1 MTLRLQSR
9 HQRFPQCV
17 AITNTA
23 VTLLLITST
32 IKGLKWFQELED
44 NEDQYTDE
52 GHITAKNGTRSYL
65 ITNETYLEPFRLK
78 VEYKVET
85 YLLLGI
91 PIMISM
97 MMSLM
102 CLAVLGFLI
111 HQYCNRPH
119 PEDYEDL
126 DETQREAIVES
137 YMNMLLPFVFDP
149 ETSKYHD
156 CSICLKSFDETPAS
170 DPIM

>member
-1 MTLRLQSR
+1 
-9 HQRFPQCV
+9 V

-44 NEDQYTDE
+44 NEDHYNDK
-52 GHITAKNGTRSYL
+52 GHITAKNGTNSYI
-65 ITNETYLEPFRLK
+65 ITNETYLEPFTLK
-78 VEYKVET
+78 LEYKVET

-91 PIMISM
+91 PILISI

-102 CLAVLGFLI
+102 CLAVLSFLI
-111 HQYCNRPH
+111 HQYWNRPH

-126 DETQREAIVES
+126 DEA
-137 YMNMLLPFVFDP
+137 
-149 ETSKYHD
+149 
-156 CSICLKSFDETPAS
+156 
-170 DPIM
+170 